1 MEMDEEVKWKRM
13 RDTKRASAKV
23 IMCVISVVDSQ
34 AMDSF
39 KGMTWEIEGVHHAL
53 MMTTKKSWDFGV
65 GEAVKIAEYD
75 YNYYTV
81 VVYDYMFNFDVR
93 LH

>member
-1 MEMDEEVKWKRM
+1 M

-23 IMCVISVVDSQ
+23 IMKVISVVYSQ

-39 KGMTWEIEGVHHAL
+39 KGMTWEIEFEGVHHAL
-53 MMTTKKSWDFGV
+53 IMTTKKSWDFGV

-75 YNYYTV
+75 YNYYIV